1 MEILFLCGWAGNCVL
16 EFLNIGPKFCRIVKN
31 VKVLR
36 DWFLYLMELFVYSWL
51 NFVCLRGKHGSINR
65 FL

>member
-36 DWFLYLMELFVYSWL
+36 DWFLYSGLCVLLFNGVVCVLVSELCTL
-51 NFVCLRGKHGSINR
+51 ER
-65 FL
+65 

>member
-16 EFLNIGPKFCRIVKN
+16 EFLNIGSKFCRIVKN

-36 DWFLYLMELFVYSWL
+36 DWFLYSGLCVLCFNGV
-51 NFVCLRGKHGSINR
+51 VCVLVSEFCTLER
-65 FL
+65 